1 MKDVYYYLQKAVEYG
16 ASDLHLV
23 AHTAPIARIS
33 GHLEAID
40 DNILT
45 PETVKDLIYSL
56 LSEEQKTIF
65 EKQKELDFPVDV
77 PKLSRF
83 RANVHYQKGTVAAAL
98 RTIPKAIPTP
108 EMLGLPEV
116 VHELSRE
123 PRGLILV
130 TGPTGSGKTTTQAS
144 IIDLING
151 SRSTHIITLEDP
163 IEYFHNN
170 RLSIIEQREIGFDSL
185 SFNEALRR
193 VLRQDPDVIL
203 VGEMR
208 DLETVSTAITAAETG
223 HLVISTLHTND
234 SVQTIDRIIDIFPP
248 YQQNQIRT
256 QLAATL
262 VAVVAQQLIPRAD
275 GRGVVLASEVLR
287 ANVAVKN
294 IIRKGN
300 IHELYSLLEMSSK
313 YGMHSMDNSLK
324 KLYKAGII
332 KYEDALARAI
342 NHESLEMALKGAC

>member
-1 MKDVYYYLQKAVEYG
+1 MEIYDLLKKAVEYG

-23 AHTAPIARIS
+23 AHTPPIARIS
-33 GHLEAID
+33 GRLAPLD
-40 DNILT
+40 DTILT
-45 PETVKDLIYSL
+45 PEMVKVLVYSL
-56 LSEEQKTIF
+56 LSTDQQESF
-65 EKQKELDFPVDV
+65 EKLKDMDFPVDV
-77 PKLSRF
+77 PNLSRF
-83 RANVHYQKGTVAAAL
+83 RANIHYQRGTVAVAL
-98 RTIPKAIPTP
+98 RTIPKAIPGP
-108 EMLGLPEV
+108 EILGLPDV
-116 VHELSRE
+116 VYEISRE

-144 IIDLING
+144 IIDLINS
-151 SRSTHIITLEDP
+151 SRSAHIITLEDP
-163 IEYFHNN
+163 IEYFHSNKQ
-170 RLSIIEQREIGFDSL
+170 SIIEQREIGFDSL
-185 SFNEALRR
+185 SFNDALRH

-256 QLAATL
+256 QLSATL
-262 VAVVAQQLIPRAD
+262 QAVLAQQLIPKSD

-287 ANVAVKN
+287 ANVAVRN

-300 IHELYSLLEMSSK
+300 IHELYSMLEMSAK
-313 YGMHSMDNSLK
+313 YGMHSMDSSLK
-324 KLYKAGII
+324 KLYKSGTI

-342 NHESLEMALKGAC
+342 NHENLESALKGTC